1 MCRLSPVT
9 PNPAPGGKTM
19 DQPQEYFEQ
28 RATRLRPRDSRL
40 ELETFS
46 PLAHSMGRMSQPFR
60 AAWGWGVEGKGA
72 AHAGNA
78 VRAIAWRPVHYA
90 SGHLKTISFN
100 SFSFLGLLKTTA
112 SQAASSSQ
120 IRSRLGQR
128 FPARERERGTYAVHL
143 MPIPSAG
150 RVALMCVL
158 NVRCGKG
165 F

>member
-1 MCRLSPVT
+1 
-9 PNPAPGGKTM
+9 M

-40 ELETFS
+40 ELETFT

-120 IRSRLGQR
+120 IRIRLGLR
-128 FPARERERGTYAVHL
+128 FPARERERERDLCGPLDAHPKCGSRRINVCVKCAWRQRVLSGQEAV
-143 MPIPSAG
+143 PAS
-150 RVALMCVL
+150 R
-158 NVRCGKG
+158 
-165 F
+165 